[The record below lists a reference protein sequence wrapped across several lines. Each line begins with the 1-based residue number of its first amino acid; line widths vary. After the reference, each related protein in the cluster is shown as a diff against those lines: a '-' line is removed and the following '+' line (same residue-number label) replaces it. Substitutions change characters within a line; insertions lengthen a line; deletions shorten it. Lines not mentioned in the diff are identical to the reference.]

1 MLLAASF
8 TDPNFALSFWTAVT
22 FALLIVVMGKFAWGP
37 ILAML
42 ETREKTIADAIESAK
57 RERAEAEKAA
67 TEMRLTLDKVRA
79 EAAEL
84 TRKNQQEI
92 DAAKAVLMEEAKK
105 ESEELLLQARKSI
118 QEERRQAVA
127 ELRNQAVDLAIEA
140 AGRLLQTQMDANK
153 QRQLVEEYLANLPK
167 ERRV

>member
-42 ETREKTIADAIESAK
+42 ETREKTIAEAIESAK

-67 TEMRLTLDKVRA
+67 TEMRVTLGKVRA

-92 DAAKAVLMEEAKK
+92 AAAKAALMAEAKK
-105 ESEELLLQARKSI
+105 ESEELLIQARKSI
-118 QEERRQAVA
+118 QEERRQAIA

-140 AGRLLQTQMDANK
+140 AGRLLQTQMDASK
-153 QRQLVEEYLANLPK
+153 QRQLVEEYLANLAK
-167 ERRV
+167 EQRV

>member
-42 ETREKTIADAIESAK
+42 ETREKTIAEAIESAK

-67 TEMRLTLDKVRA
+67 TEMRLTLDRVRA

-92 DAAKAVLMEEAKK
+92 AAAKAALMAEAKK
-105 ESEELLLQARKSI
+105 ESEELLVQARKSI
-118 QEERRQAVA
+118 QEERRQAIA
-127 ELRNQAVDLAIEA
+127 ELRNLAVDLAIEA
-140 AGRLLQTQMDANK
+140 AGRLLQTQMDASK
-153 QRQLVEEYLANLPK
+153 QRQLVEEYLANLAK

>member
-8 TDPNFALSFWTAVT
+8 TDPNFALSFWTIVT

-37 ILAML
+37 ILSML
-42 ETREKTIADAIESAK
+42 ETREKTIGEAIESAK
-57 RERAEAEKAA
+57 RERAEAERAA
-67 TEMRLTLDKVRA
+67 VEMRASLERVRA

-92 DAAKAVLMEEAKK
+92 AAAKAELMAAAKR
-105 ESEELLLQARKSI
+105 ESEELLTQARKSI

-127 ELRNQAVDLAIEA
+127 ELRNQTVDLAIEA
-140 AGRLLQTQMDANK
+140 AARLLQGQMDAGK

-167 ERRV
+167 ETRV